1 MISNCGRLTEKA
13 SKFLAS
19 HLKTIMQESWS
30 YTKDSID
37 FISKIGQ
44 IGDIPENANLV
55 TADVVD
61 LYPSIPH
68 KAGLKALKNALDK
81 RKQKHIPTEKLINM
95 VEFVLEN
102 NFFEFNGSVKQQV
115 LGTAIGTKCAPICA
129 CVYMD
134 EVETEFLKTQERTL
148 LV

>member
-1 MISNCGRLTEKA
+1 MISNCGTLTEEA

-30 YTKDSID
+30 YIKDSTD

-44 IGDIPENANLV
+44 IGDIPENAILV
-55 TADVVD
+55 TADAVD

-81 RKQKHIPTEKLINM
+81 RKQKHITTEKLINM
-95 VEFVLEN
+95 VEFVLKN
-102 NFFEFNGSVKQQV
+102 NFFEFNVSVKQQV
-115 LGTAIGTKCAPICA
+115 SGTAIGSKCAPIYA
-129 CVYMD
+129 CIYMD
-134 EVETEFLKTQERTL
+134 EVETELLKTQERTP